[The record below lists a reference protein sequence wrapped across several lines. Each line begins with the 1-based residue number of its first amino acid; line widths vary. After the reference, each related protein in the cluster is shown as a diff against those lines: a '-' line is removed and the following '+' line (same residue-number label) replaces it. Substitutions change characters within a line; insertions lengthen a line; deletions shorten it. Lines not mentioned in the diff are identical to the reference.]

1 MLCGQESSGGSQ
13 LHLLVPAKE
22 DVSAWEASQAGGAT
36 TSHAEDRWGG
46 EWCALWWMWSR
57 LKPKDVIGRPRKHVD
72 PGLLENTGR
81 ETTVEWWKSQWY
93 INGKEQKSLTGLLEI
108 SNDYFRISVF
118 HLQACLICFFFF
130 FKYQIL
136 QPMKTSEHIRVTK
149 GEKTVTRNAN
159 WQAREKKS
167 MTENICIDKRTHLC
181 PKFMFFFPEF
191 THWNYRT
198 RQA

>member
-72 PGLLENTGR
+72 PGLLEDTGR
-81 ETTVEWWKSQWY
+81 ETTVEWWKSQWC

-118 HLQACLICFFFF
+118 HLQACLICFFFLF
-130 FKYQIL
+130 QVPNTTTYENKWTY
-136 QPMKTSEHIRVTK
+136 KSNK
-149 GEKTVTRNAN
+149 GRKNSNKKCKLASK
-159 WQAREKKS
+159 REKKYDRKY
-167 MTENICIDKRTHLC
+167 MYWQTHTSVSEIYV
-181 PKFMFFFPEF
+181 FFPEF